1 MVMRFQTQM
10 SGYIMVALTERT
22 WKRDQI
28 FFFFLVVLGEG
39 MYSDF

>member
-10 SGYIMVALTERT
+10 SGYIMVTLTERT
-22 WKRDQI
+22 WKRDQF
-28 FFFFLVVLGEG
+28 FFFFLVEPWEG